1 MGLGSII
8 SQTIIEH
15 RELIDLDWDRIIRFA
30 AFGYLF
36 SVNHFFF
43 IFNQLIFIHQGPFV
57 RYWYYAL
64 EKLFSNTKLKPIKMM
79 FADQVRFS
87 CFAFFKYPNG

>member
-15 RELIDLDWDRIIRFA
+15 RGLIDLDWDRIIRFA

-36 SVNHFFF
+36 SVNHFCCFL
-43 IFNQLIFIHQGPFV
+43 FNQLIFTHQGPFV

-87 CFAFFKYPNG
+87 SFF